1 MEFALIALR
10 QTAVMFLLM
19 GIGWA
24 LYRGG
29 KVSRDGSKDL
39 ANLLLYVIL
48 PCAILHAFCTEYTA
62 EKSRRLFYA
71 FWLSLAALLLAV
83 LVSRLIFRRRP
94 IDHFGAA
101 FSNAGFMGLPMIQA
115 VLGSEA
121 VIYSAPFIALLN
133 FFQWTYG
140 VSVLTGQKGGLTP
153 RKIVTNPILLS
164 LIAGLACFYLRLSL
178 PAVLSAAVSSVA
190 AMNSPVWP
198 S

>member
-71 FWLSLAALLLAV
+71 FWLSLAALLLALTNWV
-83 LVSRLIFRRRP
+83 KPTKKLHP
-94 IDHFGAA
+94 I
-101 FSNAGFMGLPMIQA
+101 
-115 VLGSEA
+115 V
-121 VIYSAPFIALLN
+121 FIALSAVV
-133 FFQWTYG
+133 G
-140 VSVLTGQKGGLTP
+140 VAFGF
-153 RKIVTNPILLS
+153 
-164 LIAGLACFYLRLSL
+164 AGA
-178 PAVLSAAVSSVA
+178 
-190 AMNSPVWP
+190 
-198 S
+198 

>member
-71 FWLSLAALLLAV
+71 FWLSLAALL
-83 LVSRLIFRRRP
+83 VSL
-94 IDHFGAA
+94 
-101 FSNAGFMGLPMIQA
+101 LPQA
-115 VLGSEA
+115 
-121 VIYSAPFIALLN
+121 
-133 FFQWTYG
+133 TH
-140 VSVLTGQKGGLTP
+140 
-153 RKIVTNPILLS
+153 
-164 LIAGLACFYLRLSL
+164 
-178 PAVLSAAVSSVA
+178 
-190 AMNSPVWP
+190 
-198 S
+198 

>member
-62 EKSRRLFYA
+62 EKSRPCTRG
-71 FWLSLAALLLAV
+71 
-83 LVSRLIFRRRP
+83 R
-94 IDHFGAA
+94 GC
-101 FSNAGFMGLPMIQA
+101 
-115 VLGSEA
+115 
-121 VIYSAPFIALLN
+121 
-133 FFQWTYG
+133 
-140 VSVLTGQKGGLTP
+140 GGCCW
-153 RKIVTNPILLS
+153 RCWS
-164 LIAGLACFYLRLSL
+164 
-178 PAVLSAAVSSVA
+178 PA
-190 AMNSPVWP
+190 
-198 S
+198 